1 MEEEDID
8 YDQLEF
14 IINHLMESLM
24 DSDTVVRWTAAK
36 GVGRITSRLSRD
48 LGDQIVE

>member
-14 IINHLMESLM
+14 IINLLMESLK
-24 DSDTVVRWTAAK
+24 DSDTVVRWTSAK
-36 GVGRITSRLSRD
+36 GIGRITGRLSHD
-48 LGDQIVE
+48 LGD